1 MTDFEILFC
10 VVGILICVVGVV
22 HMTITYRSI
31 TQNIDPDPERVR
43 ELLERAPLQQQHQ
56 GAAEPQTKAKV
67 TIRKSTAFP
76 GDFEIHIISNNARS
90 GLSVSVTIAH
100 EG

>member
-10 VVGILICVVGVV
+10 VVGILTCVVGVV

-43 ELLERAPLQQQHQ
+43 ELLERAPLQQQRQ

-67 TIRKSTAFP
+67 TIRESAASP